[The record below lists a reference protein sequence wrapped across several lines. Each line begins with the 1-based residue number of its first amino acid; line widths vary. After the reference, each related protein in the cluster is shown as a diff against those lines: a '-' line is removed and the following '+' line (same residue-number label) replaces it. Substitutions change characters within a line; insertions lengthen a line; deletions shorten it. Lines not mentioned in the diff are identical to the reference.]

1 MASPEMT
8 LHESLL
14 VQSRA
19 CASLGSP
26 IYERIFVALA
36 NNLDAG
42 GVVADITA
50 GMTIRPGRD
59 AAGLRIAG
67 ALHREVLAGR
77 APLLARHFPSVGGQ
91 PTDTFVDDYLTTL
104 RTHEDAVR
112 HGLERTVQTNEVG
125 RTTMLATGMSHFAST
140 ADINALHL
148 REVGS
153 SCGLNLNIDKYY
165 FANETGTFGDEQSLV
180 RFEHDVWGSPQPNI
194 SHCPSLLSRRGCD
207 IAPLNARNEEDQLTL
222 LSFVWPDQDVRFT
235 RLRAALD
242 IASSSEE
249 YSVPDTAD
257 AAHWLDLQFSNI
269 ADDEPVLIFHSIVWQ
284 YFSQE
289 TKDNFRDVF
298 AQHAKRRTSSSTAW
312 LRMEPFG
319 PTADLRIDI
328 WKHGIPL
335 THNHVLATSSYH
347 GLGTRAE
354 Q

>member
-1 MASPEMT
+1 MAAPEMT
-8 LHESLL
+8 LHDSLV

-19 CASLGSP
+19 CAGLGSP
-26 IYERIFVALA
+26 IYERVFVALA
-36 NNLDAG
+36 DNLVAG
-42 GVVADITA
+42 GVVSDITKD
-50 GMTIRPGRD
+50 MSIRPGRD

-91 PTDTFVDDYLTTL
+91 PTDTLVDDYLTTI
-104 RTHEDAVR
+104 RTHADAVR

-125 RTTMLATGMSHFAST
+125 RTTMLATGMTHFAK
-140 ADINALHL
+140 ACDVPEIHL

-153 SCGLNLNIDKYY
+153 SCGLNLNIDKYF
-165 FANETGTFGDEQSLV
+165 FANESGTFGDAQSLV
-180 RFEHDVWGSPQPNI
+180 RFEHDAWGAPQPSI
-194 SHCPSLLSRRGCD
+194 SGCPTLLSRRGCD
-207 IAPLNARNEEDQLTL
+207 VAPLNARNEEDQLTL
-222 LSFVWPDQDVRFT
+222 LSFVWPDQHLRFT

-242 IASSSEE
+242 IASSSSD
-249 YSVPDTAD
+249 YIVPDTSD
-257 AAHWLDLQFSNI
+257 AAEWLDAQFSKI

-289 TKDNFRDVF
+289 TKDNFREVF
-298 AQHAKRRTSSSTAW
+298 AKHAQRRTSSSTAW

-319 PTADLRIDI
+319 PTADLRIDM
-328 WKHGIPL
+328 WKHGASL